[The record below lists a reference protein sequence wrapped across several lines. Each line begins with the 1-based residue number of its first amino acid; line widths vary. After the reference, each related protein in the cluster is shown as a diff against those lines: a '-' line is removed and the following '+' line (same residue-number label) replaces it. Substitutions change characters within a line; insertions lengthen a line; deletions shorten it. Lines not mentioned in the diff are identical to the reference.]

1 MFKGRFKLRVRD
13 EKGRILQLYEAS
25 ATTEKAEEE
34 IDLTGEDLVKQRDED
49 SVVDPQVEG
58 GDTQE
63 MQSGVYADAEEGP
76 SDEYKD
82 DEEQAVERVRSPQDD
97 RCYGKAAQDRCRCA
111 VYDGREAKVKAL
123 HSDMKGAKQQA
134 GLAYSHIGALYVGI
148 EIDGGSSV
156 STSTST
162 STSVPTSTSSKRKAG
177 DRAARSPLLDPDSDA
192 SDSLIDRVRDLRDS
206 PPPSKSQIARA
217 LGLSNQEGKTEEDDT
232 EDFAVLNTGND
243 TTIRLTPELRNKLV
257 VLETL
262 QHASED

>member
-82 DEEQAVERVRSPQDD
+82 DEEQAV
-97 RCYGKAAQDRCRCA
+97 AQDRCKCA

-134 GLAYSHIGALYVGI
+134 GLAYSQ
-148 EIDGGSSV
+148 
-156 STSTST
+156 
-162 STSVPTSTSSKRKAG
+162 
-177 DRAARSPLLDPDSDA
+177 AARSPLLDPDSDA

>member
-82 DEEQAVERVRSPQDD
+82 DEEQAV
-97 RCYGKAAQDRCRCA
+97 AQDRCRCA

>member
-1 MFKGRFKLRVRD
+1 MFKERFKLRVRD
-13 EKGRILQLYEAS
+13 AKDHILQLYEAS

-76 SDEYKD
+76 SDEYKY
-82 DEEQAVERVRSPQDD
+82 DEEQAV
-97 RCYGKAAQDRCRCA
+97 
-111 VYDGREAKVKAL
+111 VK
-123 HSDMKGAKQQA
+123 
-134 GLAYSHIGALYVGI
+134 
-148 EIDGGSSV
+148 
-156 STSTST
+156 TSTST

-177 DRAARSPLLDPDSDA
+177 DGAARSPLLDPDSDA
-192 SDSLIDRVRDLRDS
+192 SDSLIDR
-206 PPPSKSQIARA
+206 
-217 LGLSNQEGKTEEDDT
+217 EGKTEEDDT
-232 EDFAVLNTGND
+232 EDFAVLSPGND
-243 TTIRLTPELRNKLV
+243 TTIRLTPELRNKLA

>member
-82 DEEQAVERVRSPQDD
+82 DEEQAV
-97 RCYGKAAQDRCRCA
+97 AAQDRCRCA

-134 GLAYSHIGALYVGI
+134 GLAYSQYVI
-148 EIDGGSSV
+148 MSE
-156 STSTST
+156 
-162 STSVPTSTSSKRKAG
+162 
-177 DRAARSPLLDPDSDA
+177 
-192 SDSLIDRVRDLRDS
+192 LRDYRGPLRRHRDRRWLIRVYIDINIDIGTDIDIEQA